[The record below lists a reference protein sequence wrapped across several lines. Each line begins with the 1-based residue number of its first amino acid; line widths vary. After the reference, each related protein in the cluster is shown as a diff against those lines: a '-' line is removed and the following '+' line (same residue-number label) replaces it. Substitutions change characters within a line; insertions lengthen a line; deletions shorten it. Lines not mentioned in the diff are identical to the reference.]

1 MRIRRKNIMFLI
13 SICTLCANSS
23 YAVANKH
30 KPYILATGSKS
41 GVYYQLGLGI
51 KTALKEIDPNIAIEV
66 ISTNGA
72 VDNLALIE
80 KGEADLAF
88 TQNNIAHWFYHGEK
102 LWALPS
108 KTIAGVASLYT
119 ESIQIIVKKNLNVR
133 EVSHLEGKIVCTSPS
148 ETRKFSAATDILS
161 AAGLERSHI
170 TETRLSLKK
179 ACDAVRDPNDPNDAA
194 FIIAGIP
201 TPGIRDAC
209 KSGQVQLIE
218 LPKRLAR
225 QSHKSCPYL
234 VYDSI
239 PANTYQGQNEKVAT
253 LGIRALL
260 VARKDLEPEFVRKVT
275 AAIFEKTG
283 ILKQK
288 HSQGAYITIDSATKG
303 MTIDLHPG
311 ARQYLEHVSFLLKLR
326 RYWPT
331 IFNYAF
337 SISIILFLAYYLV
350 NRRFF
355 PKAIGKSVYSRVAII
370 FFCLYILVA
379 IFMVFWEGPIN
390 KNFENLPK
398 SFWSIV
404 VYLSSGFEDRP
415 PMTLGGMITSVF
427 IFLVLGAGFGGV
439 VTGKF
444 AAVFI
449 TKEKKMPPHINMHVV
464 ICNWNK
470 RGNKVVEQLH
480 RKEAAPGTDIIVVTD
495 RDINE
500 EELRKNDTKTYDNV
514 YIQKGCPDSI
524 SVLESCRIHLAK
536 SIIIL
541 ADDECC
547 GANKPRD
554 PDDKSADIAL
564 AIKMTIQKK
573 LAENK
578 SGKNEKGKPHIVAEV
593 LDPEM
598 TTKLKAVGVHE
609 TVCAT
614 QLGLGVLAQCAL
626 HHNLSDVYGELLDY
640 SPSTN
645 EIYVLVDKDK
655 SKIPG
660 ICVNKTFEECTEIIN
675 KHRRPKSQNPV
686 ILLGVYRNN
695 RIMLNPRNEKRST
708 TAFERIKKN
717 DGLVVMAF
725 SRPNLA
731 YLTDKTTTKSRF
743 WGIGNNSQ

>member
-1 MRIRRKNIMFLI
+1 MRIRRNNILVLI
-13 SICTLCANSS
+13 VIFALCVNSGHGEP
-23 YAVANKH
+23 NEH
-30 KPYILATGSKS
+30 RPYVLATGSKS

-51 KTALKEIDPNIAIEV
+51 KAAVKEIDPNITIEV
-66 ISTNGA
+66 VSTNGA
-72 VDNLALIE
+72 VENLKLLE
-80 KGEADLAF
+80 KGKADLAF

-108 KTIAGVASLYT
+108 RTITGVASLYT
-119 ESIQIIVKKNLNVR
+119 ESIQIIVRKDLNVR
-133 EVSHLEGKIVCTSPS
+133 EVRDLENKTVCTSPS

-161 AAGLERSHI
+161 AAGLERSYI

-179 ACDAVRDPNDPNDAA
+179 ACEAVADPNDPNEAA

-201 TPGIRDAC
+201 TPGIMEAC
-209 KSGQVQLIE
+209 KGGQIELVE
-218 LPKRLAR
+218 LPKKLAR
-225 QSHKSCPYL
+225 QSRRSCPYL
-234 VYDSI
+234 VYESI
-239 PANTYQGQNEKVAT
+239 PADTYQGQNEKVAT
-253 LGIRALL
+253 LGVRALL
-260 VARKDLEPEFVRKVT
+260 VARKNLEPEFVRKVT

-283 ILKQK
+283 ILKQR
-288 HSQGAYITIDSATKG
+288 HSQGANITVDSATKG

-311 ARQYLEHVSFLLKLR
+311 ARQYLESVSLLIKLR
-326 RYWPT
+326 QYWPA
-331 IFNYAF
+331 IFNYIF
-337 SISIILFLAYYLV
+337 SFGIILFLVYYLV

-355 PKAIGKSVYSRVAII
+355 PKAIGKSVYTRVVII
-370 FFCLYILVA
+370 FFCLYILGA

-390 KNFENLPK
+390 RNFENLPK

-427 IFLVLGAGFGGV
+427 IFLILGAGFGGV
-439 VTGKF
+439 LTGKF
-444 AAVFI
+444 AAVFM

-470 RGNKVVEQLH
+470 RGHKVVEQLH
-480 RKEAAPGTDIIVVTD
+480 RKEAAPGTDVVIVTD
-495 RDINE
+495 RDVNE
-500 EELRKNDTKTYDNV
+500 EELRKNDPKTYDNV
-514 YIQKGCPDSI
+514 YIEKGCPDSL

-541 ADDECC
+541 ANDERCDDD
-547 GANKPRD
+547 KPRD

-564 AIKMTIQKK
+564 AIKITIQKK
-573 LAENK
+573 LDEDK
-578 SGKNEKGKPHIVAEV
+578 SGKMEKQRPHIVAEV

-598 TTKLKAVGVHE
+598 ITKLKAVGVHE

-614 QLGLGVLAQCAL
+614 QLGLGVIAQCAL

-640 SPSTN
+640 SPHTN
-645 EIYVLVDKDK
+645 EIYVLVDEDK

-660 ICVNKTFEECTEIIN
+660 ICANKTFEECAEIIS
-675 KHRRPKSQNPV
+675 KHRNPQSQNPV
-686 ILLGVYRNN
+686 ILLGVYRDN
-695 RIMLNPRNEKRST
+695 RIVLNPRNDKRST
-708 TAFERIKKN
+708 TAFKRIEKD

-731 YLTDKTTTKSRF
+731 YLTRKSITKTRF
-743 WGIGNNSQ
+743 WEIGNNNQ